1 MPDLVRPMLAT
12 LGKLPPAAQDH
23 EYAYETKWDGVRT
36 VAYVKDS
43 RLRLLTRNDLDVSA
57 AYPELQALG
66 SALGAPAIVDGEV
79 VAHDEDGRVSFGAL
93 QQRMHLRNAAQI
105 RRLTE
110 AVPVT
115 YCIFD
120 LPYLDGRATLGLP
133 YLQRREL
140 LASLELNGPHWTTP
154 GHVVGDGA
162 AALAAARELGIEGIM
177 AKRVTSVYEP
187 GRRSKAWIKVKN
199 IATQEVVIG
208 GWSPGQGNRTG
219 RIGSLLLGVPAPDGL
234 HYVGQ
239 VGTGFTGQ
247 ILEDLA
253 KRLRPLVRKTSPF
266 VDAVPVADARNAT
279 WITPALV
286 GEVAFTEWTR
296 DGRLRHASWR
306 GLRPDKSP
314 GEVVPVHL

>member
-12 LGKLPPAAQDH
+12 LGTLPPPEQDH
-23 EYAYETKWDGVRT
+23 DYAYETKWDGVRT

-43 RLRLLTRNDLDVSA
+43 GLRLLTRNDLDVSA

-66 SALGAPAIVDGEV
+66 AAFGAPAIVDGEV
-79 VAHDEDGRVSFGAL
+79 VAYDAHGRVSFGAL
-93 QQRMHLRNAAQI
+93 QQRMHLRNPAQV
-105 RRLTE
+105 RRL
-110 AVPVT
+110 ADALPVT

-120 LPYLDGRATLGLP
+120 LLHLDGQATVGLH

-140 LASLELNGPHWTTP
+140 LASLDLNGPHWTTP

-162 AALAAARELGIEGIM
+162 PALAAARELGIEGIM

-208 GWSPGQGNRTG
+208 GWTPGQGNRAG
-219 RIGSLLLGVPAPDGL
+219 RIGSLLLGVPAADGL
-234 HYVGQ
+234 RYAGQ
-239 VGTGFTGQ
+239 VGTGFTGG
-247 ILEDLA
+247 ILDDLA

-266 VDAVPVADARNAT
+266 VDTVPNVDARDAT
-279 WITPALV
+279 WVTPALV

-296 DGRLRHASWR
+296 DGRLRHPSWR
-306 GLRPDKSP
+306 GLRPDKAP
-314 GEVVPVHL
+314 GEVVREQV

>member
-12 LGKLPPAAQDH
+12 LGTLPPAAQDH
-23 EYAYETKWDGVRT
+23 EYAYETKWDGVRA
-36 VAYVKDS
+36 VAYVKDAHV
-43 RLRLLTRNDLDVSA
+43 RLLTRNDLDVSA
-57 AYPELQALG
+57 AYPELAALG
-66 SALGAPAIVDGEV
+66 AALGAPAIVDGEV
-79 VAHDEDGRVSFGAL
+79 VAYDPGGRVSFGAL
-93 QQRMHLRNAAQI
+93 QQRMHLRNPAAV

-110 AVPVT
+110 SVPVT

-120 LPYLDGRATLGLP
+120 LLHLDGQATIGLP

-140 LASLELNGPHWTTP
+140 LASLDLDGPHWTTP

-162 AALAAARELGIEGIM
+162 PALTAARELGIEGIM

-199 IATQEVVIG
+199 IATQEVIVG
-208 GWSPGQGNRTG
+208 GWRPGQGNRTG
-219 RIGSLLLGVPAPDGL
+219 RIGSLLLGVPAPGGL
-234 HYVGQ
+234 RYAGQ

-247 ILEDLA
+247 ILDDLA

-266 VDAVPVADARNAT
+266 VDAVPGADARDAT
-279 WITPALV
+279 WVTPSLV
-286 GEVAFTEWTR
+286 GEVAYTEWTR
-296 DGRLRHASWR
+296 DGRLRHPSWR

-314 GEVVPVHL
+314 AEVVPEHL